1 MFRSWDHT
9 RPSQSRLY
17 FKLPNNE
24 FTWILIFLPMMRDGV
39 NAYIMGPFGNI
50 VSGGK

>member
-1 MFRSWDHT
+1 MFRSWD
-9 RPSQSRLY
+9 PSGSHLY

-24 FTWILIFLPMMRDGV
+24 FTWVLVFLAMMRDGV

-50 VSGGK
+50 VSEGK